1 MEDNPL
7 QNNALAFWAGLV
19 LFFVGLI
26 GIVFYLF
33 VRTSTESAILPGP
46 TFRLKHF
53 IIALLVAAAGAVIA
67 SFARPRSSAISEANR
82 FNR

>member
-1 MEDNPL
+1 MEDNPI

-19 LFFVGLI
+19 LFFVGLVGMI
-26 GIVFYLF
+26 FYLF
-33 VRTSTESAILPGP
+33 IRTATESAILPGP

-53 IIALLVAAAGAVIA
+53 IVALVVAVAGAVIA
-67 SFARPRSSAISEANR
+67 SFARPRNTTISQTSR